1 MIGTSLSYRS
11 LVHDREGEL
20 APDVLLPK
28 LWEAGVRSV
37 ELRAV
42 WGDTDPAEVLS
53 VANLLWDYG
62 FLVTVHGGCETVENA
77 VEKIFAPL
85 AEMLAHL
92 RQDSLTVTLH
102 PIAGDNAAMLTALSD
117 HADRM
122 GYPVQIALENNRR
135 MPDGRDGDS
144 AALTHISNA

>member
-28 LWEAGVRSV
+28 LWAAGVRGV

-42 WGDTDPAEVLS
+42 WGDTDPHEVLS

-77 VEKIFAPL
+77 VEKAPNIRMGIIL
-85 AEMLAHL
+85 RMRYIDGAAWEKVAECVPGVRGEATEDGVRKMAERYL
-92 RQDSLTVTLH
+92 DSLKK
-102 PIAGDNAAMLTALSD
+102 
-117 HADRM
+117 
-122 GYPVQIALENNRR
+122 
-135 MPDGRDGDS
+135 
-144 AALTHISNA
+144 